1 MHTASRLSLKDPKKK
16 SRARLANVGDYLT
29 CCLQLKTLSG
39 GGDISE
45 TITELLEQLK
55 NVLTGL
61 VPQQC
66 VSSAVDM
73 HTISKREGQKI

>member
-1 MHTASRLSLKDPKKK
+1 MAPVVPLARTVINYPQNLIPILFSSVPIQ
-16 SRARLANVGDYLT
+16 STYRLANVGDYLT

-61 VPQQC
+61 VPQ
-66 VSSAVDM
+66 
-73 HTISKREGQKI
+73 